1 MSQDGSQNV
10 VSTSAATKRCVAR
23 PWTLHTG
30 HQHHAAA
37 TAQAWDS
44 FILDGSHLSST
55 STMPTSHPHTIPTAA
70 IHPATAPSSPHRTI
84 NPLYQPP
91 AHSLCSR
98 VAVKALHEGSN
109 LGELAQEVVDKC
121 KLIHPSKVGPGTGEG
136 REAGGRGEEEE
147 EYGGRGATSKQL
159 TGFQAPT
166 PSSRLLVCVCTCVC
180 MCVLKGRG
188 REGLGKGLAWRG
200 EGAAQAGGRGG

>member
-1 MSQDGSQNV
+1 
-10 VSTSAATKRCVAR
+10 
-23 PWTLHTG
+23 
-30 HQHHAAA
+30 
-37 TAQAWDS
+37 
-44 FILDGSHLSST
+44 
-55 STMPTSHPHTIPTAA
+55 MPTSHPHTIPTAA

-136 REAGGRGEEEE
+136 REAGGRGACQQQEEKVLEQGMVARAE
-147 EYGGRGATSKQL
+147 GQDR
-159 TGFQAPT
+159 APQGDAAA
-166 PSSRLLVCVCTCVC
+166 LQ
-180 MCVLKGRG
+180 G
-188 REGLGKGLAWRG
+188 RG
-200 EGAAQAGGRGG
+200 EGVPGGGNTKGHCWGPPIRGAVCKVVDHVDMMGSRAQGGGSVTRFVWCSNHQHAAHYV